1 MPLNKNERDILVDG
15 LTRLG
20 VENDGLMIE
29 RFSTFI
35 DELLRWNRRTN
46 LVGTHDTEEIITR
59 HILDSLSLYRLLNAE
74 NKSILDIG
82 AGAGFPSIPLK
93 IAAPSL
99 SITLCER
106 RQKRA
111 AFLQN
116 VLALL
121 RFCDIEV
128 EVRDVREVPARFDIV
143 LARGVGDLEEIISLS
158 RGVLKESGM
167 IIAFKGKITEI
178 EREMARLKRS
188 QGADERM
195 HVDIQRVTV
204 PYLEKEERN
213 IVIIQ
218 TK

>member
-1 MPLNKNERDILVDG
+1 MPLNRKERDILIDG
-15 LTRLG
+15 LERIG
-20 VENDGLMIE
+20 VAHDRIMIE

-35 DELLRWNRRTN
+35 EELSRWNRRTN
-46 LVGTHDTEEIITR
+46 LVGTQDIEGIITR
-59 HILDSLSLYRLLNAE
+59 HILDSLSLYRLLKAG

-82 AGAGFPSIPLK
+82 TGAGFPSIPLK
-93 IAAPSL
+93 IADPSL
-99 SITLCER
+99 SITVCER

-116 VLALL
+116 VLTLL

-128 EVRDVREVPARFDIV
+128 EARDVREIPARFDIV
-143 LARGVGDLEEIISLS
+143 LARGVGDLEEIVSLS
-158 RGVLKESGM
+158 RDVVKESGM
-167 IIAFKGKITEI
+167 IIAFKGKINEI
-178 EREMARLKRS
+178 EREMARLKRA

-195 HVDIQRVTV
+195 HIDIQRVTV

>member
-1 MPLNKNERDILVDG
+1 MPLNLNEREILSDG
-15 LTRLG
+15 LKRLG
-20 VENDGLMIE
+20 VVYNSLMIE

-35 DELLRWNRRTN
+35 EELSLWNRRTN
-46 LVGTHDTEEIITR
+46 LVGTQDTEEIITR
-59 HILDSLSLYRLLNAE
+59 HILDSLSLYRLLKAG

-82 AGAGFPSIPLK
+82 TGAGFPSIPLK

-99 SITLCER
+99 SVTVCER

-116 VLALL
+116 VLPLL
-121 RFCDIEV
+121 GFFDIGV
-128 EVRDVREVPARFDIV
+128 EAKDVREISVRFDIV
-143 LARGVGDLEEIISLS
+143 LARGVGDLEEIVSLS
-158 RGVLKESGM
+158 RGVVKENGM

-178 EREMARLKRS
+178 EREMARLKQS
-188 QGADERM
+188 QGADEQM
-195 HVDIQRVTV
+195 HIDIQRVTV